1 MDTNTLRGPST
12 TRLLKANEVQE
23 ILGVSRS
30 WLYEAATHGRIPSI
44 RLGAPD
50 GPLRFPL
57 GDLERWIAGHR
68 APAQVE
74 SPA

>member
-1 MDTNTLRGPST
+1 MDTNTLHGNRT

-44 RLGAPD
+44 RLGSAD

-57 GDLERWIAGHR
+57 DDLERWIAGHR
-68 APAQVE
+68 LE